1 MNSVTNQPVKIPF
14 RELIKDTSEKF
25 GNGGLSRF
33 ISGVQ
38 NSSEQKFCCTKEQ
51 AELLGTRNFTVLK
64 DAFGHLVA
72 RLDMTPFKN
81 ISDEIKGYRENQ
93 SILSRFFKGRV
104 LDKIQKQC
112 AKIIEI
118 NKDCSHSPVSLHDAT
133 LPDSEVYTTKE
144 IMGKHQDLILFVL
157 QKSLVAGKDG
167 APVNIARPDVLTPVK
182 IKTSNPVDLPASEQ
196 IDDKKPD

>member
-72 RLDMTPFKN
+72 GLDMTPFKN

-104 LDKIQKQC
+104 LDKIQEQC
-112 AKIIEI
+112 TKIIEI

-133 LPDSEVYTTKE
+133 LPDSVVYTTKE
-144 IMGKHQDLILFVL
+144 IMGKHKDLGLFVIE
-157 QKSLVAGKDG
+157 KSMRAVKYGEPENIADLKLSI
-167 APVNIARPDVLTPVK
+167 PVNI
-182 IKTSNPVDLPASEQ
+182 KTSGSVELPVPEQ
-196 IDDKKPD
+196 INDKKPD